1 MALLPEGFYLRYMR
15 LDDLEQVA
23 DLDRR
28 SFPLPWSLSSYRYE
42 ILHSKISHCWVVET
56 NQNTSAIIAAVM
68 VFYHVVDEVHIATI
82 AVDERYRRTG
92 IASCLIEELLG
103 YCNTHKAQRV
113 FLEVRLSNLAA
124 QALYIKHGFV
134 FTGVRKGYYSD
145 NHEDALLME
154 RILDNQ

>member
-1 MALLPEGFYLRYMR
+1 MASLPEGFYLRDMR

-23 DLDRR
+23 DLDRL

-42 ILHSKISHCWVVET
+42 ILQSKISHCWVVET
-56 NQNTSAIIAAVM
+56 NQNTSAIIAALM

-92 IASCLIEELLG
+92 IASCLIEELLV

-134 FTGVRKGYYSD
+134 FTGVRKRYYSD